1 MRWTPPILVA
11 APRSGQALR
20 MPLSRSAAETRW
32 GRFPYAGGGPA
43 HRSVGQPS
51 NFGEDADR
59 IGEDVAAGADPREL
73 AVHFEKAVLKLHTG
87 SASPRPRQVM
97 PTELSVS
104 TRSGANRSVQP
115 SRSLRSHR
123 HCERQQHRSSRSL
136 SSHCRSASDRGMRQ
150 NEVTDVPSVQ
160 CRCHPQSIEQKHDT
174 S

>member
-73 AVHFEKAVLKLHTG
+73 AVHFREGNAEVADRIGEPAAATSDADRIVGEHPIG
-87 SASPRPRQVM
+87 REQVG
-97 PTELSVS
+97 PALQVVALT
-104 TRSGANRSVQP
+104 
-115 SRSLRSHR
+115 
-123 HCERQQHRSSRSL
+123 
-136 SSHCRSASDRGMRQ
+136 
-150 NEVTDVPSVQ
+150 
-160 CRCHPQSIEQKHDT
+160 
-174 S
+174 